1 MQFSDSAE
9 EKANSVPS
17 SGPPKTNL
25 MPEIAQAEAWCELA
39 EAKKIAAQILMDEAD
54 ALLWKAIAVYQRQ
67 LAFPPEDEG
76 DGKAT

>member
-1 MQFSDSAE
+1 
-9 EKANSVPS
+9 
-17 SGPPKTNL
+17 

-39 EAKKIAAQILMDEAD
+39 EAKKIAAQALMDEAD

-67 LAFPPEDEG
+67 IVSLASPPEDEG